1 MIRQDKK
8 NVSQNSDAIKFGY
21 WSLMYGNKFEFFKPE
36 SLFKGTFLNKKV
48 KASLLARIILK
59 VSQ

>member
-8 NVSQNSDAIKFGY
+8 NVVQNSDAIKFGY
-21 WSLMYGNKFEFFKPE
+21 WSLMYGTKFEFFKPE